1 MDIST
6 LIYSECQNPQKVSI
20 YNGIKHCYEVRNV
33 PCGKCYHCKITR
45 INEWVTRMVVQSN
58 YAKYVYF
65 GTLTYSSRRAT
76 SYTYECLP
84 IKSAFN
90 STSKLQD
97 IPMILRK
104 DHVQKFFKRLRKNT
118 GIKLQYAYCGEY
130 GSTYSRP
137 HYHYIIWSND
147 PITTQDIK
155 KAWRAPAC
163 GNLDKYLLI
172 GKVDHVDIKNNPRQ
186 ITKNGDID
194 SVYKYVCK
202 YIQKTDFNFKNLKNY
217 DLHKKNYY
225 YWFKKQVLLCIKHDS
240 YIKKYDVKTFYD
252 YQEMVRPF
260 FHTSKKPA
268 LGFQYL
274 QDNINEFQKS
284 NFKLFGLSGEY
295 IFPLYFVRK
304 TKESLCP
311 IKAQSETNETT
322 TSYSRVPKMAALLEN
337 IMVAQQIAE
346 DTESVIRPFERQ
358 SNGDYYIQT
367 GERLQEIKQLDYEHR
382 NYRIPY
388 YDYEYLF
395 TKEYLGFTNHETKV
409 EYKFCG
415 SYFEMYSTTTHEYL
429 GDETLENVHNLILYY
444 YEKVKPLLLS
454 FMAKSEISANKKE
467 LLINGCGGIDSF
479 NEKKVLCLDMLNRQ
493 IASRQ
498 AKYKQTKTLE

>member
-1 MDIST
+1 MGNSYGYT
-6 LIYSECQNPQKVSI
+6 KY
-20 YNGIKHCYEVRNV
+20 
-33 PCGKCYHCKITR
+33 
-45 INEWVTRMVVQSN
+45 

-65 GTLTYSSRRAT
+65 GTLTYSSRCAT
-76 SYTYECLP
+76 TYTYECLP
-84 IKSAFN
+84 TKSAFN
-90 STSKLQD
+90 STNKFQD

-147 PITTQDIK
+147 PLTTQDIK
-155 KAWRAPAC
+155 KAWRAPAI
-163 GNLDKYLLI
+163 GNPDKYLLI

-186 ITKNGDID
+186 ITKNGDVD

-217 DLHKKNYY
+217 ELHKKNYH
-225 YWFKKQVLLCIKHDS
+225 YWFEKQILLCINHDS
-240 YIKKYDVKTFYD
+240 YIENYNVKNFYD
-252 YQEMVRPF
+252 YQEMARPF

-284 NFKLFGLSGEY
+284 NFKLFGLSGDY
-295 IFPLYFVRK
+295 IFPLYFIRK

-311 IKAQSETNETT
+311 IKAQSETNENT
-322 TSYSRVPKMAALLEN
+322 TSYSRVPKMATLLEN
-337 IMVAQQIAE
+337 IMAAQQLAE
-346 DTESVIRPFERQ
+346 DTDQIINLFSYNDKRYSLESTERIDDLERIYDNRCKQ
-358 SNGDYYIQT
+358 QFRSIYYRF
-367 GERLQEIKQLDYEHR
+367 G
-382 NYRIPY
+382 
-388 YDYEYLF
+388 
-395 TKEYLGFTNHETKV
+395 KEYLGFTNNETKV
-409 EYKFCG
+409 QYIFCG
-415 SYFEMYSTTTHEYL
+415 AYYEMYSTTTHEYL
-429 GDETLENVHNLILYY
+429 GDESLENVHNLILYY
-444 YEKVKPLLLS
+444 YEKIKPLLLS
-454 FMAKSEISANKKE
+454 FMAKSEISSNKKE
-467 LLINGCGGIDSF
+467 ILITECGGIDAF
-479 NEKKVLCLDMLNRQ
+479 NEKKALCLDMLNRQ